1 MDKERTPMF
10 KTVQA
15 SPGKKLRSNKLVLG
29 FAALAATAVIGTTGI
44 AAAQTGS
51 GYGGNSN
58 SANISLNLDVN
69 GNNNVISIILRPI
82 INIFN

>member
-1 MDKERTPMF
+1 MKGTPMF

-51 GYGGNSN
+51 GYGGSGNGNSN
-58 SANISLNLDVN
+58 IDLNLNVS
-69 GNNNVISIILRPI
+69 GNNNIINIVLRPI